1 MKKSKVIS
9 TTALV
14 LGGLMATTGTQTMVH
29 ADTVGQ
35 ATTGTQTTKS
45 APTSAACAEEVQAS
59 QAVTSYATSQGV
71 VASQAASQATSDTQ
85 SYASQLDTD
94 PAKTAD
100 QERTDA
106 TNAKTTA
113 DAAADKTLTTDSNN
127 AANVQSQATQQ
138 AHDNKTNADNQA
150 ATNQATTEANAKTA
164 KDQADANAATTKTNA
179 DAQAAKT
186 KADETSQ
193 AQSGKLDPK
202 YTTAVTDAQNQLNA
216 DQAAV
221 DQANASATTAYTAVP
236 SNDSVHA
243 PSGESIINNS
253 KNLPTSIVDPKL
265 STADTNSTIA
275 FTYYGVNL
283 DKDDSAVINGDLSD
297 SQQKE
302 LADYAVTLINSWRKS
317 QGLNPVAWTQ
327 QAQDATVAIA
337 KMRETN
343 ELGIKHTLS
352 DTSSFKSLNDIALS
366 QSLLNRQENLGY
378 LGNFYDKITMNLMK
392 VNILNSIT
400 AMIYQ
405 DAGSNWGHR
414 DNFTNMNYMGFSIQV
429 NTDSATSSILPYVL
443 VFEGYVLAQADGS
456 SDTSTQTVLTPTSA
470 QTIEAS
476 RTSGGATAAQLQAV
490 ANDKVA
496 VTNAQQALT
505 DATNAVNQTIASQLT
520 TINNKYT
527 AQLQANTDAY
537 QATLAQNETTYQ
549 NALAAAGQTYA
560 DALAANTGNEAA
572 QIAQAQTDYDNAIA
586 KATTAHD
593 AAIAVAQKAFD
604 TAYAAAH
611 DETPA
616 ERDARHAELLTAFK
630 VSEDTK
636 LANLKTQ
643 QEVDFAAFKAAQDKL
658 VADCLASHQT
668 ASGDDGQTPSKP
680 ATTTDGTSQTTT
692 TDQGDQLDPQ
702 TTTTATT
709 KQHNNIVALNV
720 RKTAAKQPVSVVLPN
735 VKPVSD
741 SRVQPATTTKTTR
754 LPQTAERRHGASASL
769 FGLMLLSLSSLG
781 YGLLRRKVR

>member
-1 MKKSKVIS
+1 MNKSKVIS

-14 LGGLMATTGTQTMVH
+14 LGGLMATTGTQTLVH

-45 APTSAACAEEVQAS
+45 APTSASCPEEVQAS
-59 QAVTSYATSQGV
+59 QTVTSYATSQGV

-106 TNAKTTA
+106 TNAKTAA

-138 AHDNKTNADNQA
+138 AHNNKTNADNQA

-186 KADETSQ
+186 KADEMSQ

-202 YTTAVTDAQNQLNA
+202 YTVAVTDAQNQLNA

-221 DQANASATTAYTAVP
+221 DQANASATTAYTATP
-236 SNDSVHA
+236 GYNGGTAMLTGIH
-243 PSGESIINNS
+243 SIQS
-253 KNLPTSIVDPKL
+253 EKNLPTTLADPNIPASDVNNIPYDFYQEALKN
-265 STADTNSTIA
+265 DTS
-275 FTYYGVNL
+275 
-283 DKDDSAVINGDLSD
+283 DKINGDLTD

-302 LADYAVTLINSWRKS
+302 LADYAITLINSWRKN
-317 QGLNPVAWTQ
+317 QGLDPVVWTQ
-327 QAQDATVAIA
+327 QAQDANLEIV
-337 KMRETN
+337 KLRETN
-343 ELGIKHTLS
+343 KMG
-352 DTSSFKSLNDIALS
+352 DTHNYTNTDVLTQAQAIMAKYDLQAYH
-366 QSLLNRQENLGY
+366 ENLGTMSNY
-378 LGNFYDKITMNLMK
+378 NNLTMNKLK
-392 VNILNSIT
+392 IGILNSIS

-405 DAGSNWGHR
+405 DGLSNWGHR
-414 DNFTNMNYMGFSIQV
+414 EAFRGAQLIGMSVQY
-429 NTDSATSSILPYVL
+429 NTGASDSDMFPYVF
-443 VFEGYVLAQADGS
+443 VFESFNSQDGE
-456 SDTSTQTVLTPTSA
+456 TLTTEPTALTPTSA
-470 QTIEAS
+470 QTIEAL

-527 AQLQANTDAY
+527 AQLQANADAY

-549 NALAAAGQTYA
+549 NALAAAGQTYS
-560 DALAANTGNEAA
+560 DALTANTANETA
-572 QIAQAQTDYDNAIA
+572 QIAQAQTDYDTAIA

-593 AAIAVAQKAFD
+593 AAIAAAQKTFD

-630 VSEDTK
+630 ASVDTK
-636 LANLKTQ
+636 LTNLKTQ
-643 QEVDFAAFKAAQDKL
+643 QAVDFAAFKAAQDKL

-668 ASGDDGQTPSKP
+668 ASGDGNQTASKP
-680 ATTTDGTSQTTT
+680 TTTTDGTSQTTT
-692 TDQGDQLDPQ
+692 TDQGDQLNPQ

-709 KQHNNIVALNV
+709 KQHNNIVPLNV

-741 SRVQPATTTKTTR
+741 SRVQPAAATKTTR
-754 LPQTAERRHGASASL
+754 LPQTSERRHGASASL

>member
-1 MKKSKVIS
+1 MCIR
-9 TTALV
+9 
-14 LGGLMATTGTQTMVH
+14 
-29 ADTVGQ
+29 D
-35 ATTGTQTTKS
+35 
-45 APTSAACAEEVQAS
+45 
-59 QAVTSYATSQGV
+59 
-71 VASQAASQATSDTQ
+71 
-85 SYASQLDTD
+85 
-94 PAKTAD
+94 
-100 QERTDA
+100 R
-106 TNAKTTA
+106 
-113 DAAADKTLTTDSNN
+113 
-127 AANVQSQATQQ
+127 SQATQQ

-150 ATNQATTEANAKTA
+150 ATNQTTTETNAKTA

-221 DQANASATTAYTAVP
+221 DQANTSATTAYTATP
-236 SNDSVHA
+236 ATTTADAQTGQHTIQS
-243 PSGESIINNS
+243 E
-253 KNLPTSIVDPKL
+253 KNLPTVITDPQL
-265 STADTNSTIA
+265 SSTVTNDPNADAIG
-275 FTYYGVNL
+275 YYGETL
-283 DKDDSAVINGDLSD
+283 KDDDSAVITDTLSD
-297 SQQKE
+297 SQQNE
-302 LADYAVTLINSWRKS
+302 LADYTLTLINSWRKA
-317 QGLNPVAWTQ
+317 QGLDPIQWTQ
-327 QAQDATVAIA
+327 QAQDAT
-337 KMRETN
+337 
-343 ELGIKHTLS
+343 
-352 DTSSFKSLNDIALS
+352 IALAKIREKNQIQGHTMVDTAS
-366 QSLLNRQENLGY
+366 IGEFNNTSASYGLTCAQENLSFLEAY
-378 LGNFYDKITMNLMK
+378 HDKVTMTLLK
-392 VNILNSIT
+392 SQILNT
-400 AMIYQ
+400 MTGMLYQ
-405 DAGSNWGHR
+405 DAFSNWGHKN
-414 DNFTNMNYMGFSIQV
+414 NFINMTTIGFAVQK
-429 NTDSATSSILPYVL
+429 NTDPVTSGNLSYVL
-443 VFEGYVLAQADGS
+443 IFEGYEVISESNILFTHS
-456 SDTSTQTVLTPTSA
+456 VTPTVLTPTSA
-470 QTIEAS
+470 QTIEAL

-490 ANDKVA
+490 ANDKMA

-549 NALAAAGQTYA
+549 NALAATGQTYA
-560 DALAANTGNEAA
+560 DALTANTANETA

-616 ERDARHAELLTAFK
+616 ERDARHVELLTAFK

-643 QEVDFAAFKAAQDKL
+643 QAVDFAAFKAAQDKL

-741 SRVQPATTTKTTR
+741 SRVQPATTTRTTR